1 MKTVRGPA
9 AHIALASIVSVPV
22 SVPLP
27 ARFVFSS
34 LCFLVA
40 GDLLHVT
47 ALLSSRARRSLA
59 FTASY
64 ELAAI
69 SISLSCHSRRS
80 LASTATY
87 ELAAITDSLSSHFQR
102 SLASAASY
110 ELATIILA
118 KNLTETVVRHPE

>member
-9 AHIALASIVSVPV
+9 AHIAFASIVSVPV

-47 ALLSSRARRSLA
+47 ASLSCRARRSLA
-59 FTASY
+59 STASY

-69 SISLSCHSRRS
+69 SVSLSCRALCT
-80 LASTATY
+80 LASTAM
-87 ELAAITDSLSSHFQR
+87 
-102 SLASAASY
+102 
-110 ELATIILA
+110 
-118 KNLTETVVRHPE
+118 K

>member
-9 AHIALASIVSVPV
+9 AHIAFASIVSVPV

-47 ALLSSRARRSLA
+47 A
-59 FTASY
+59 
-64 ELAAI
+64 
-69 SISLSCHSRRS
+69 SLSCRSRRS

-87 ELAAITDSLSSHFQR
+87 ELAAISVSLSCR
-102 SLASAASY
+102 ALRTLASTAM
-110 ELATIILA
+110 
-118 KNLTETVVRHPE
+118 K